1 MPNSGPA
8 LLSLGI
14 NVNRRYTLKGE
25 ERESIK
31 VRRTD
36 QKTVEASLVF
46 SVIPVYDDE
55 NNDDDEEEFK
65 EESRRNAKYGIPVGR
80 EEEEEEERR
89 PGQFLSR
96 SLENQ
101 SPFSGILEKIRLS
114 RKLFHVSTSHN
125 KLSLRGG

>member
-1 MPNSGPA
+1 M
-8 LLSLGI
+8 
-14 NVNRRYTLKGE
+14 
-25 ERESIK
+25 
-31 VRRTD
+31 
-36 QKTVEASLVF
+36 VF

-65 EESRRNAKYGIPVGR
+65 EESRRNAKYGISVGR
-80 EEEEEEERR
+80 EEEEERH

>member
-114 RKLFHVSTSHN
+114 RFHVSQ
-125 KLSLRGG
+125 

>member
-55 NNDDDEEEFK
+55 NNDNDEEEFK
-65 EESRRNAKYGIPVGR
+65 EESRRNAKYGISVGR
-80 EEEEEEERR
+80 EEEEERH

-114 RKLFHVSTSHN
+114 RFHVSQ
-125 KLSLRGG
+125 

>member
-1 MPNSGPA
+1 M
-8 LLSLGI
+8 
-14 NVNRRYTLKGE
+14 
-25 ERESIK
+25 
-31 VRRTD
+31 
-36 QKTVEASLVF
+36 VF

-55 NNDDDEEEFK
+55 NNDNDEEEFK

-114 RKLFHVSTSHN
+114 RFHVSQ
-125 KLSLRGG
+125 